1 MKGYREAF
9 HPHPPSPP
17 NNNPISNYDQGY
29 GDGDHGRDES
39 PTPQAR
45 EGHHRPTSSPPPLF
59 DEPDIDI
66 GFDEEIDLDEMAA
79 MEEMEREER
88 SRISNNKTQTM
99 GDDGP
104 PPPMEEED
112 DWEGLY
118 D

>member
-9 HPHPPSPP
+9 HPPPPSPP
-17 NNNPISNYDQGY
+17 NPGMGIGPGS
-29 GDGDHGRDES
+29 DHGRDQS
-39 PTPQAR
+39 PTPQAHAR
-45 EGHHRPTSSPPPLF
+45 QNHHRPTSSPPPLF
-59 DEPDIDI
+59 DEPDIDM

-88 SRISNNKTQTM
+88 LRTSHDKTKTMGM
-99 GDDGP
+99 GDDGLP
-104 PPPMEEED
+104 PDLEEED